1 MTLTI
6 RTGDAGL
13 SMFFRDYQQIALQCL
28 WEADGGKSSREV
40 WEYVNK
46 NLEIGSIS
54 RASIINFLNSMV
66 DDDMLDYETTTGK
79 GGHRRIYHKK
89 YSQSEFKQKLTE
101 ITINALLKSFP
112 EETKKIISS
121 LKSK

>member
-6 RTGDAGL
+6 RTGEAGL

-28 WEADGGKSSREV
+28 WEADSGKSSREV

-54 RASIINFLNSMV
+54 RASIINFLNRMV
-66 DDDMLDYETTTGK
+66 DQGILDYRTATGK
-79 GGHRRIYHKK
+79 GGHHRIYYPIMDEKAYKK
-89 YSQSEFKQKLTE
+89 H
-101 ITINALLKSFP
+101 LLKTVVESLSRDFP
-112 EETKKIISS
+112 EETKEALNELIF
-121 LKSK
+121 